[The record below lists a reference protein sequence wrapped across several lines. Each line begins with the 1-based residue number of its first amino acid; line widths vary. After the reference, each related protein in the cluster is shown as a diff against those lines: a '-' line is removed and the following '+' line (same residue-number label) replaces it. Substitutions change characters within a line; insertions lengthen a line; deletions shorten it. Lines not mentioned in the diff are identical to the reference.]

1 MNDSALPFE
10 HLFSYGTLQQD
21 DVQLATFGRK
31 LAGRQDRLPGYR
43 LSLIAIG
50 DPAVVATSGKSHHPM
65 VSRSSNP
72 ADGVDGAVLLV
83 TPEELAQA
91 DHYEVADYRRDRVVL
106 SSGQA
111 AWAYVDARDPVEP
124 WP

>member
-1 MNDSALPFE
+1 MTGSSPPFE

-21 DVQLATFGRK
+21 AVQLATFGRK

-65 VSRSSNP
+65 VSRTGSPEDS
-72 ADGVDGAVLLV
+72 VEGAVLLV
-83 TPEELAQA
+83 TSDELAQA
-91 DHYEVADYRRDRVVL
+91 DRYEVADYRRDRVLL

-111 AWAYVDARDPVEP
+111 AWAYVDARDPVS
-124 WP
+124 